1 MIKVHNITNIS
12 YHLLSSDKVFALNMQ
27 NKWFKLE
34 HSTSNTAFQGFN
46 LVVNKKAG
54 WFELQ

>member
-1 MIKVHNITNIS
+1 MINVHNITNIS

-34 HSTSNTAFQGFN
+34 HSTSKTAFQGFN
-46 LVVNKKAG
+46 LAVNKKAG
-54 WFELQ
+54 